1 LDPLNP
7 SSVSNTVVNTFT
19 KMADVQSP
27 AASLP
32 PTNSIE
38 EQKPAAATSENE
50 LKQDD
55 TKEEEYKMPDNASE
69 TLYLQNLNE
78 TVRVDCRYCPL
89 SPSRCL
95 HH

>member
-1 LDPLNP
+1 LDLLNP

-27 AASLP
+27 AVSVP
-32 PTNSIE
+32 PINSVE

-50 LKQDD
+50 SKQDD
-55 TKEEEYKMPDNASE
+55 TREEEYKMPDNASE

-78 TVRVDCRYCPL
+78 TVRVDCKHLFLPPHNRD
-89 SPSRCL
+89 R
-95 HH
+95 